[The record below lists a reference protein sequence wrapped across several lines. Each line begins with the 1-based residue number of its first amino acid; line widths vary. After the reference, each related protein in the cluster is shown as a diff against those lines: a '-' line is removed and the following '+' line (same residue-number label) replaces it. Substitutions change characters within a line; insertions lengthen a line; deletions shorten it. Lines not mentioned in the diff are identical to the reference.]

1 MKYLTIIFYLLSLI
15 FINWRYVEIIFLI
28 HKFCETFSK
37 SVLRGLMISL
47 LILLFEWRQMII
59 ILVIYAMVDI
69 YEIVKK
75 KYALFY
81 GLLPH
86 DRINRM
92 LLKYDR
98 ICNTPII
105 SKIMTFISK
114 IECRIC
120 KILSFNK
127 LMINEHTQQNDIMS
141 QKINEKTNEIS
152 SLTLTSQQICETTPI
167 TSDIKLTNEQITN
180 TSENDD
186 DKKTQIS
193 KELDTLL
200 IDGTLTD
207 QEQLKMDDDTL
218 KTEISKLDSLTN
230 NLKQVMELGD
240 MFGVDMNND
249 LVTKLLKEFDIKKNE
264 KKYRLKKYRLKK

>member
-1 MKYLTIIFYLLSLI
+1 
-15 FINWRYVEIIFLI
+15 
-28 HKFCETFSK
+28 
-37 SVLRGLMISL
+37 
-47 LILLFEWRQMII
+47 
-59 ILVIYAMVDI
+59 
-69 YEIVKK
+69 
-75 KYALFY
+75 
-81 GLLPH
+81 
-86 DRINRM
+86 
-92 LLKYDR
+92 
-98 ICNTPII
+98 
-105 SKIMTFISK
+105 MTFISK